1 MKTRMKNQIEATEK
15 RLQAKRAAIKAA
27 EERSEK
33 STDVEELKRINAE
46 IRSLNADVDEIIS
59 SLNNLKEMYGE
70 MDAPAEEGGAPATEE
85 AARSGN
91 LNKIGETRGG
101 KPDGKAEAEK
111 RAKAFAE
118 SRRMNINNAEARAVL
133 ISSGKIA
140 TPTEVNGINEK
151 FNSVS
156 SIIDLVKV
164 TNAAGMGAY
173 KVAFEVTDA
182 AAAKTAEGAAYNE
195 SEPTFDF
202 VEITPEKIT
211 VISYISEEVQ
221 KQSPLEYEA
230 KVKAAALN
238 ALRKKAAEMIT
249 DKARASKI
257 NSKVVFT
264 SNKIDAHTLRKIAL
278 SYGGDEN
285 VVGGCVLY
293 LNKKDLLA
301 FGDVR
306 GTNEKK
312 AIYEITPDTN
322 NPNTGIIKDGGLSV
336 KYCINS
342 NLTPL
347 SEAIAGDENVKTM
360 LYGATEEAVE
370 LALFSDYEVKVSEDY
385 MFNKGLLSIRGSA
398 QIGGGVIKQ
407 GGLVSVELGTNE

>member
-1 MKTRMKNQIEATEK
+1 MKTKMKKQIEAAEE
-15 RLQAKRAAIKAA
+15 RLQAKRDAIKDA
-27 EERSEK
+27 EARSEK

-46 IRSLNADVDEIIS
+46 IRGLNADVDAIIAD
-59 SLNNLKEMYGE
+59 LNNLKEMYGE
-70 MDAPAEEGGAPATEE
+70 MDDPAEGGAPAGEE
-85 AARSGN
+85 ASRSAN
-91 LNKIGETRGG
+91 VKPITEPRGG
-101 KPDGKAEAEK
+101 KPDNKAEAEK
-111 RAKAFAE
+111 RAKEFVA
-118 SRRMNINNAEARAVL
+118 SGRMNINNAEARAVL

-140 TPTEVNGINEK
+140 TPTEVSGINEK

-156 SIIDLVKV
+156 SIVDLVKV

-173 KVAFEVTDA
+173 KVAYEVADA
-182 AAAKTAEGAAYNE
+182 TAEKTAEGAAYNE

-211 VISYISEEVQ
+211 VIAYISEEVQ

-238 ALRKKAAEMIT
+238 ALRKKAAAMIT
-249 DKARASKI
+249 DKARASAI
-257 NSKVVFT
+257 NAKVTFKA
-264 SNKIDAHTLRKIAL
+264 NKIDEHTLRKIAL

-285 VVGGCVLY
+285 VVGGCVLQ
-293 LNKKDLLA
+293 LNKLDLLA

-312 AIYEITPDTN
+312 AVYEITPDTN

-342 NLTPL
+342 NLAAL
-347 SEAIAGDENVKTM
+347 STAVAGDEPVKTM
-360 LYGATEEAVE
+360 MYGAPEEAVE
-370 LALFSDYEVKVSEDY
+370 LALFSDYEIKVSEDY
-385 MFNKGLLSIRGSA
+385 KFNQGLLAIRGSA
-398 QIGGGVIKQ
+398 QLGGGVVKQ
-407 GGLVSVELGTNE
+407 HGLVVVELDATA